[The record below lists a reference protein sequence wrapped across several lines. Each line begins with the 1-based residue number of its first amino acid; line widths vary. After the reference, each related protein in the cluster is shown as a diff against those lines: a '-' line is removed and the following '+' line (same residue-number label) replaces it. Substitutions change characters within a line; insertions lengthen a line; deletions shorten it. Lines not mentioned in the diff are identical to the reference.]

1 MALMSLPHRVQ
12 DGVRILLVMS
22 CFQIS
27 LNGQESIDKSPSR
40 YVFLESGVRQLFLDD
55 FNLGALYQVER
66 KIHQPHKYEGN
77 PVIRADQPW
86 EKAPGRYAAP
96 GKTAAQSE
104 HIQAT
109 SAPIWDPRE
118 KVWKMWYGSRSGT
131 GFARSR
137 DGIVWEK
144 PNLGKKEFQGS
155 RNNNLIVVE
164 GEPEASVAHVI
175 WDPIG
180 SRENRYKGLLTG
192 PRGRKPVVSANGLD
206 FTVLDVALIPSQ
218 DTSQLTFDEM
228 GKQYIL
234 TVKHRGPF
242 GRSVFLS
249 LSKDFRSWT
258 KPELIFHA
266 DALDQQLGAERIYE
280 HMVNPKLY
288 TPLFN
293 EPSQYNTEIYKMP
306 IFPYEGVYI
315 GFPNY
320 FESSGITPPHHNNQ
334 DGINSA
340 KLATSRDLRTW
351 VKVGNR
357 DVFLPVSELGEGVID
372 TAQVLPLSR
381 PIRKGDE
388 LWIYYSG
395 LDVRYPVE
403 GAYKGAIHLARLRRD
418 GFVSFWAGERG
429 GFVETRAVR
438 FEGKRLF
445 VNTDASRGELRAE
458 VIDERGRTVLRGWSK
473 DLSQTIDSDQLNVEL
488 SWQGRKGIEE
498 LRGQNIR
505 FRFHLKEAH
514 LFSFWIEP

>member
-1 MALMSLPHRVQ
+1 MLCCQFSL
-12 DGVRILLVMS
+12 I
-22 CFQIS
+22 
-27 LNGQESIDKSPSR
+27 GQESIDKNSR
-40 YVFLESGVRQLFLDD
+40 RYLFLEPGVRQLFLDD
-55 FNLGALYQVER
+55 FNLGALYQVKR

-77 PVIRADQPW
+77 PVILADKPW
-86 EKAPGRYAAP
+86 EKEPGRYAAP

-109 SAPIWDPRE
+109 SAPIWDPEE
-118 KVWKMWYGSRSGT
+118 KVWKIWYGSSSGT

-155 RNNNLIVVE
+155 RENNLIVVK
-164 GEPEASVAHVI
+164 GEPESSVPHVI
-175 WDPIG
+175 WDPMG

-192 PRGRKPVVSANGLD
+192 PSGRKPVVSADGYE
-206 FTVLDVALIPSQ
+206 FTVLEVPFIPSQ

-249 LSKDFRSWT
+249 LSKDFRNWT
-258 KPELIFHA
+258 EPELIFHA
-266 DALDQQLGAERIYE
+266 DALDQQLGEERIRE

-306 IFPYEGVYI
+306 IFPYEGIYI

-334 DGINSA
+334 DGVNSA
-340 KLATSRDLRTW
+340 KLATSRDLRSW

-395 LDVRYPVE
+395 LDVRYPVQ
-403 GAYKGAIHLARLRRD
+403 GAYKGGIHLARLRRD

-429 GFVETRAVR
+429 GFVETRALQ
-438 FEGKRLF
+438 FAGNRLF
-445 VNTDASRGELRAE
+445 VNADASKGELRAE
-458 VIDERGRTVLRGWSK
+458 VIDERGRTVLEGWSK
-473 DLSQTIDSDQLNVEL
+473 DLSRTLDSDHLRVEL
-488 SWQGRKGIEE
+488 SWEGQKGIQD
-498 LRGQNIR
+498 LKGKHVR

>member
-1 MALMSLPHRVQ
+1 MLLPPSAQGRLQ
-12 DGVRILLVMS
+12 ILLIML
-22 CFQIS
+22 CCQFS
-27 LNGQESIDKSPSR
+27 LIGKESIDKNSR
-40 YVFLESGVRQLFLDD
+40 RYLFLEPGVRQLFLDD
-55 FNLGALYQVER
+55 FNLGALYQVKR

-77 PVIRADQPW
+77 PVILADKPW
-86 EKAPGRYAAP
+86 EKEPGRYAAP

-109 SAPIWDPRE
+109 SAPIWDPEE
-118 KVWKMWYGSRSGT
+118 KVWKIWYGSSSGT

-155 RNNNLIVVE
+155 RENNLIVVK
-164 GEPEASVAHVI
+164 GEPESSVPHVI
-175 WDPIG
+175 WDPMG

-192 PRGRKPVVSANGLD
+192 PSGRKPVVSADGYE
-206 FTVLDVALIPSQ
+206 FTVLEVPFIPSQ

-249 LSKDFRSWT
+249 LSKDFRNWT
-258 KPELIFHA
+258 EPELIFHA
-266 DALDQQLGAERIYE
+266 DALDQQLGEERIRE

-306 IFPYEGVYI
+306 IFPYEGIYI

-334 DGINSA
+334 DGVNSA
-340 KLATSRDLRTW
+340 KLATSRDLRSW

-395 LDVRYPVE
+395 LDVRYPVQ
-403 GAYKGAIHLARLRRD
+403 GAYKGGIHLARLRRD
-418 GFVSFWAGERG
+418 GFVSFWAGEPG
-429 GFVETRAVR
+429 GFVETRALQ
-438 FEGKRLF
+438 FEGNRLF
-445 VNTDASRGELRAE
+445 VNADASKGEFRAE
-458 VIDERGRTVLRGWSK
+458 VIDERGRTVLEGWSK
-473 DLSQTIDSDQLNVEL
+473 DLSRTLDSDHLRVEL
-488 SWQGRKGIEE
+488 SWQGQKGIQD
-498 LRGQNIR
+498 LKGKHVR

>member
-1 MALMSLPHRVQ
+1 MFQPYFVLCRLQLCLA
-12 DGVRILLVMS
+12 ILLCQLTLAGEETS
-22 CFQIS
+22 DRKS
-27 LNGQESIDKSPSR
+27 LR

-55 FNLGALYQVER
+55 FNLGALYRVER

-96 GKTAAQSE
+96 GKTAAQTE
-104 HIQAT
+104 MIQAT
-109 SAPIWDPRE
+109 SAPIWDPEE
-118 KVWKMWYGSRSGT
+118 KVWKIWYGSRGGT

-155 RNNNLIVVE
+155 RKNNLVAVK
-164 GEPEASVAHVI
+164 GEPEASVPHVI
-175 WDPIG
+175 WDPMAN
-180 SRENRYKGLLTG
+180 REERYKGLLTG
-192 PRGRKPVVSANGLD
+192 PSGRKPVVSADGYE
-206 FTVLDVALIPSQ
+206 FTVLNVPLIPSQ

-249 LSKDFRSWT
+249 LSKDFRNWT
-258 KPELIFHA
+258 EPELIFHA
-266 DALDQQLGAERIYE
+266 DALDQQLGAERIRE
-280 HMVNPKLY
+280 HLVNPKLY

-306 IFPYEGVYI
+306 IFPYEGIYI

-334 DGINSA
+334 DGVNSA

-395 LDVRYPVE
+395 LDVRYPAE

-418 GFVSFWAGERG
+418 GFVSFWADESG
-429 GFVETRAVR
+429 GFVETRAVQ
-438 FEGKRLF
+438 FEGNRLF
-445 VNTDASRGELRAE
+445 VNADASKGELRAE
-458 VIDERGRTVLRGWSK
+458 VIDERGRTVLKGWSR
-473 DLSQTIDSDQLNVEL
+473 DLSQAVDSDHLRVEL
-488 SWQGRKGIEE
+488 SWQGQQGIQGLKGK
-498 LRGQNIR
+498 NVR

>member
-1 MALMSLPHRVQ
+1 MLFPDAVQ
-12 DGVRILLVMS
+12 GKTQLLLVIL
-22 CFQIS
+22 CFQVTLI
-27 LNGQESIDKSPSR
+27 GQESIDKNSR
-40 YVFLESGVRQLFLDD
+40 RYMLLESGVRQLFLDD
-55 FNLGALYQVER
+55 FNLGALYQVRR

-86 EKAPGRYAAP
+86 EKEPGRYAAP

-109 SAPIWDPRE
+109 SAPIWDPQE
-118 KVWKMWYGSRSGT
+118 KVWYGSRGGT

-144 PNLGKKEFQGS
+144 PNLGKREFEGS
-155 RNNNLIVVE
+155 RNNNLVAVK
-164 GEPEASVAHVI
+164 GEPEGWVPHVV
-175 WDPIG
+175 WDPMA
-180 SRENRYKGLLTG
+180 SREERYKGLVNG
-192 PRGRKPVVSANGLD
+192 PRGRKPAVSADGHE
-206 FTVLDVALIPSQ
+206 FTVLEVPLIPSQ
-218 DTSQLTFDEM
+218 DTSQLTYDEM
-228 GKQYIL
+228 GKQFIL

-249 LSKDFRSWT
+249 LSKDFRNWT

-266 DALDQQLGAERIYE
+266 DALDQQLGGERIRE
-280 HMVNPKLY
+280 HLVNPRLY

-306 IFPYEGVYI
+306 IFPYEGIYI

-334 DGINSA
+334 DGVNSA
-340 KLATSRDLRTW
+340 KLATSRDLRAW

-381 PIRKGDE
+381 PIPKGDE

-418 GFVSFWAGERG
+418 GFVSFWADERG
-429 GFVETRAVR
+429 GFVETRALD
-438 FEGKRLF
+438 FEGGRLF
-445 VNTDASRGELRAE
+445 VNADASRGELRAE
-458 VIDERGRTVLRGWSK
+458 VVDERGPDGPDRM
-473 DLSQTIDSDQLNVEL
+473 E
-488 SWQGRKGIEE
+488 
-498 LRGQNIR
+498 
-505 FRFHLKEAH
+505 
-514 LFSFWIEP
+514 